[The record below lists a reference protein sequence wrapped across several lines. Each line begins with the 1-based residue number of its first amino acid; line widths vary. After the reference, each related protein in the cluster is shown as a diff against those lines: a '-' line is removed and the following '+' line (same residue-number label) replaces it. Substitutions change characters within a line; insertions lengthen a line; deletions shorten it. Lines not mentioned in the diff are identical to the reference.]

1 MTLLVHLNGIDEA
14 RWVDLLQ
21 PLIAPMKVKLRG
33 DDYDPD
39 DITYVLAW
47 KPDADAFNGLTNL
60 KAILS
65 YGAGVDA
72 LLDHPHLPENV
83 PIVRFVDPDLSSR
96 MRDYVVAEVLAHS
109 RLETRFRAAQTQSR
123 WQETVPPRA
132 EDLNVG
138 VMGLGVLGQAALK
151 ALSVFDYQRLGWSRS
166 QTIVAGVQSFSGPDG
181 LDRFLRQTDI
191 LVCLLPLTP
200 ETRGI
205 LNRDT
210 FGKLR
215 RDMLPFGPV
224 VINAARGGHQVEAD
238 LVEAL
243 TDGTLGAASLDVF
256 TTEPLPA
263 ANPLWGLHNCRI
275 TPHIAAVSDPQA
287 GATYF
292 ARVIRDH
299 EAGVIL
305 PNLVDRTRGY

>member
-1 MTLLVHLNGIDEA
+1 MALLVHLNGIDEA
-14 RWVDLLQ
+14 RWVELLR
-21 PLIAPMKVKLRG
+21 PLVSPMKVVQR
-33 DDYDPD
+33 DEDFDPHE
-39 DITYVLAW
+39 ITYVLAW
-47 KPDADAFNGLTNL
+47 KPDSGAFDGLTNL

-72 LLDHPHLPENV
+72 LLDCPGLPDDV
-83 PIVRFVDPDLSSR
+83 PIVRFVDPDLTSR

-109 RLETRFRAAQTQSR
+109 RLETRFRAAQLQSR
-123 WQETVPPRA
+123 WQEAVPPRA

-138 VMGLGVLGQAALK
+138 VMGLGVLGQAALS
-151 ALSVFDYQRLGWSRS
+151 ALSVFDYERLGWSRA
-166 QTIVAGVQSFSGPDG
+166 QTVVAGVQSFSGPDG
-181 LDRFLRQTDI
+181 LDRFLSRTDI

-205 LNRDT
+205 LNRQT

-215 RDMLPFGPV
+215 RDVLPFGPV
-224 VINAARGGHQVEAD
+224 IINAARGGHQVETD
-238 LVEAL
+238 LVLAL

-256 TTEPLPA
+256 ETEPLPA
-263 ANPLWGLHNCRI
+263 TSPLWGLPNCRI

-299 EAGVIL
+299 EAGAPL
-305 PNLVDRTRGY
+305 PNLVDRERGY